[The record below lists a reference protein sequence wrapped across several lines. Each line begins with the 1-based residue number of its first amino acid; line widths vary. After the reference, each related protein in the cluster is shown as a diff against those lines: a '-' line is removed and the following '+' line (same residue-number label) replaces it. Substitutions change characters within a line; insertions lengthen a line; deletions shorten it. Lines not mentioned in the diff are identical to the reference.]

1 MKFEYVLNV
10 TILFNPKHRQLN
22 QKNQNQTLMND
33 LHKKIHS
40 IKKFNLKMMN
50 DNNHNQYVKIGEE
63 DQERQKEHKKVDM
76 EGLKKIWKI
85 N

>member
-1 MKFEYVLNV
+1 
-10 TILFNPKHRQLN
+10 
-22 QKNQNQTLMND
+22 
-33 LHKKIHS
+33 
-40 IKKFNLKMMN
+40 MN

-63 DQERQKEHKKVDM
+63 DQERQKEHQEADV